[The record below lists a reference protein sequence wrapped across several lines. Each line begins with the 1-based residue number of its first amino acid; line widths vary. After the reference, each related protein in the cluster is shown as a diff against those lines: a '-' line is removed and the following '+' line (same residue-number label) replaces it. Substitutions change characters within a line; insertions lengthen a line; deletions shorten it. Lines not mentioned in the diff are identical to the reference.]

1 MKKIVIVDTNFL
13 VSNIGNIK
21 EIIKELTEK
30 EIDIYVPE
38 IVKDEFINIQL
49 RKLEDT
55 YNKLENLKN
64 LQKVVDLKYRKKEE
78 SRKIMEDAY
87 NSIFE
92 HNFNNKIILYNKENM
107 LDRVLQRNKYKQ
119 PPFYNE
125 NNSSDKGFKDTI
137 ILFTIIDFIN
147 EFKDEASFYF
157 ITSDNG
163 FIKYKKEI
171 ENEFFE
177 KAPRKLIIIEGSDK
191 EKLYKEF
198 DINEQINKDEYETN
212 IFSKN
217 DIDLE
222 DIRKRINELMDD
234 FIWITTLDFYGNP
247 QDERRFGISLYIN
260 NEKTENFLNN
270 IDDTI
275 EKNIFRNEIL
285 IESFFDNNDHVSS
298 DYTINVDIM
307 KEISKLYKNVKN
319 TKYKEAFINYISQ
332 RINENKVNDIFTV
345 ESNDD
350 LPF

>member
-1 MKKIVIVDTNFL
+1 MRNIVIVDTNFL
-13 VSNIGNIK
+13 VGNIGSIK
-21 EIIKELTEK
+21 ELIKELTEK
-30 EIDIYVPE
+30 EIDVYVPE

-55 YNKLENLKN
+55 YNKLEGLKN

-78 SRKIMEDAY
+78 ARKIIEDAY

-137 ILFTIIDFIN
+137 ILFTIMDFIN
-147 EFKDEASFYF
+147 EFEDEASFYF

-177 KAPRKLIIIEGSDK
+177 KTSRKLTIIEGSDK
-191 EKLYKEF
+191 EKIYKEF
-198 DINEQINKDEYETN
+198 NISEQIDKNENETN

-234 FIWITTLDFYGNP
+234 FIWTTTLDFYGNP
-247 QDERRFGISLYIN
+247 QEEKRFDISLYIN

-275 EKNIFRNEIL
+275 EKNIFRNDIL
-285 IESFFDNNDHVSS
+285 IESFFDNNVHVSS
-298 DYTINVDIM
+298 DYTINVDTM

-332 RINENKVNDIFTV
+332 RINENKVNNIFTV
-345 ESNDD
+345 ESDDD

>member
-1 MKKIVIVDTNFL
+1 MKNVVIVDTNFL

-21 EIIKELTEK
+21 EIIKELAEK
-30 EIDIYVPE
+30 EIDVYVPE
-38 IVKDEFINIQL
+38 IVKEEFINIQL

-55 YNKLENLKN
+55 YNKLESLKN

-78 SRKIMEDAY
+78 SRKIIENSY

-92 HNFNNKIILYNKENM
+92 YNFNNKIILYNKENM

-137 ILFTIIDFIN
+137 ILFTIMDFLN
-147 EFKDEASFYF
+147 EFEDEAVFYF

-163 FIKYKKEI
+163 FIKYKREL
-171 ENEFFE
+171 EDEFFE
-177 KAPRKLIIIEGSDK
+177 KALWELTIIEGYNK
-191 EKLYKEF
+191 EKLYKEL
-198 DINEQINKDEYETN
+198 DINEQIDNDEQETN

-234 FIWITTLDFYGNP
+234 FIWVTTLDFYGKP
-247 QDERRFGISLYIN
+247 QDERRFEISTYIN

-270 IDDTI
+270 IDDII
-275 EKNIFRNEIL
+275 EKNIFRNDIL
-285 IESFFDNNDHVSS
+285 IDNFFDNNNHVSS
-298 DYTINVDIM
+298 DYTINVDTM

-345 ESNDD
+345 ESDDD

>member
-1 MKKIVIVDTNFL
+1 MRNIVIVDTNFL
-13 VSNIGNIK
+13 VGNIGSIK
-21 EIIKELTEK
+21 ELIKELTEK
-30 EIDIYVPE
+30 EIDVYVPE

-55 YNKLENLKN
+55 YNKLEGLKN

-78 SRKIMEDAY
+78 ARKIIEDAY

-137 ILFTIIDFIN
+137 ILFTIMDFIN
-147 EFKDEASFYF
+147 EFEDEASFYF

-177 KAPRKLIIIEGSDK
+177 KTSRKLTIIEGADK
-191 EKLYKEF
+191 EKIYKEF
-198 DINEQINKDEYETN
+198 NISEQIDKNENETN

-217 DIDLE
+217 DINLE

-234 FIWITTLDFYGNP
+234 FIWTTTLDFYGNP
-247 QDERRFGISLYIN
+247 QEEKRFGI
-260 NEKTENFLNN
+260 
-270 IDDTI
+270 
-275 EKNIFRNEIL
+275 
-285 IESFFDNNDHVSS
+285 
-298 DYTINVDIM
+298 
-307 KEISKLYKNVKN
+307 
-319 TKYKEAFINYISQ
+319 
-332 RINENKVNDIFTV
+332 RIY
-345 ESNDD
+345 
-350 LPF
+350 

>member
-1 MKKIVIVDTNFL
+1 MKNVVIVDTNFL

-21 EIIKELTEK
+21 EIIKELAEK
-30 EIDIYVPE
+30 EIDVYVPE
-38 IVKDEFINIQL
+38 IVKEEFINIQL

-55 YNKLENLKN
+55 YNKLESLKN

-78 SRKIMEDAY
+78 SRKIIENSY

-92 HNFNNKIILYNKENM
+92 YNFNNKIILYNKENM

-137 ILFTIIDFIN
+137 ILFTIMDFLN
-147 EFKDEASFYF
+147 EFEDEAVFYF
-157 ITSDNG
+157 ITSD
-163 FIKYKKEI
+163 
-171 ENEFFE
+171 
-177 KAPRKLIIIEGSDK
+177 
-191 EKLYKEF
+191 KEF
-198 DINEQINKDEYETN
+198 DINEQIDKDKQEAN

-217 DIDLE
+217 DMNLE
-222 DIRKRINELMDD
+222 DIRKRINELMDE
-234 FIWITTLDFYGNP
+234 FIWTTTLDFYGNP
-247 QDERRFGISLYIN
+247 QDERRFGISSYIN

-270 IDDTI
+270 IDDII
-275 EKNIFRNEIL
+275 EKNIFRNDIL
-285 IESFFDNNDHVSS
+285 IENFFDENNHVSS
-298 DYTINVDIM
+298 DYTINVDTM

-345 ESNDD
+345 ESDDD